1 LIASALQAYYLTTGE
16 FPTTEQGLRALV
28 ERPDEL
34 ATDIEWKQILGNIP
48 KDQWGRQYQY
58 ILSSID
64 DEPIFEIRSLGI
76 DEVKSDDDYI
86 AVFNKHSR
94 EIR

>member
-1 LIASALQAYYLTTGE
+1 M
-16 FPTTEQGLRALV
+16 

-48 KDQWGRQYQY
+48 KDQWRREYQY

-76 DEVKSDDDYI
+76 DGVKSDYDYI